1 MSIMQGL
8 GRKILIVTG
17 DQSIVNRIVEQIS
30 SLGHETFTA
39 HNEDMAINA
48 IAQIHPDMIILDLNI
63 EGVNS
68 FTIFESLRNNP
79 DKNISDTPVIIAT
92 QGGDLLQISRAIK
105 LGVKDYFVK
114 GTFDVLQV
122 VQKVKKHIDEI
133 PDGTFASPVVATPQ
147 VPTTAPVAPV
157 APVVPVAPP
166 AGAVPKVLIVED
178 DKFLRDLSSQKLSKE
193 NLMVITAVD
202 GEQGIAV
209 AEKEL
214 PDIVLLDILLPGIDG
229 FEVLR
234 RIRANPKLN
243 KTKVAMLSNFG
254 QREDIEKAL
263 KAGANQF
270 LVKANYTL
278 DEIVD
283 EVKKMSAL
291 PVEK

>member
-1 MSIMQGL
+1 MTIMQGL

-30 SLGHETFTA
+30 SLGHETYTA
-39 HNEDMAINA
+39 FNEEMAISA
-48 IAQIHPDMIILDLNI
+48 IDQTHPDMIILDLNI

-68 FTIFESLRNNP
+68 FTVFEALRNNP
-79 DKNISDTPVIIAT
+79 DKVIAATPVIIAT

-114 GTFDVLQV
+114 GTFDVVQV

-133 PDGTFASPVVATPQ
+133 PISSFTSLPVPASQQSQAVAGTPSADDLALL
-147 VPTTAPVAPV
+147 
-157 APVVPVAPP
+157 
-166 AGAVPKVLIVED
+166 GPKVLIVED
-178 DKFLRDLSSQKLSKE
+178 DKFLRDLACQKLSKE
-193 NLMVITAVD
+193 KLRVISAVD

-209 AEKEL
+209 AEREL
-214 PDIVLLDILLPGIDG
+214 PNIVLLDILLPGIDG

-234 RIRANPKLN
+234 RIRANPLLN
-243 KTKVAMLSNFG
+243 NTKVAMLSNFG

-283 EVKKMSAL
+283 EVKKMSL
-291 PVEK
+291 PESAK